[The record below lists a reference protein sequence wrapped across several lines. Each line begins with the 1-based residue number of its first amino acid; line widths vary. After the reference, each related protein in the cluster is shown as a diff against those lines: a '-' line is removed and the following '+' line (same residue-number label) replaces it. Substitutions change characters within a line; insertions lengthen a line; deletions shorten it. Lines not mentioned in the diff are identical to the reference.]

1 MNLQLN
7 QYCIKMK
14 KIYYEKR
21 GRRYVPVAEYDNDFM
36 DSFTKGNHL
45 VMSYPGGTSRRFNI
59 DPNYAAMI
67 AAGRVAEEAICES
80 MRKASEM
87 KPQRTLIT
95 PGQKKAWEKLAKEF
109 GDELCPLTSASARD
123 HAEAA
128 VNAMMKEANKL
139 MKHEGVRRSYEH
151 FLLMCELTKEK
162 QND

>member
-1 MNLQLN
+1 
-7 QYCIKMK
+7 MK

-87 KPQRTLIT
+87 KPQRTPIT
-95 PGQKKAWEKLAKEF
+95 SRQKKAWEKLAKEF
-109 GDELCPLTSASARD
+109 GDELCPLTYGSTRD

-128 VNAMMKEANKL
+128 VNAMMEEANKL

>member
-1 MNLQLN
+1 MNT
-7 QYCIKMK
+7 CIKKK
-14 KIYYEKR
+14 KISDEKR

-87 KPQRTLIT
+87 KPQRTPIT
-95 PGQKKAWEKLAKEF
+95 PGQKKAWEKLAREF
-109 GDELCPLTSASARD
+109 GDELCPLTYGSTRD

-128 VNAMMKEANKL
+128 VNAMMKEADKL